1 MKRRRRRAP
10 RSGGIAALLLLA
22 VFLGFFTLSPRHR
35 NFYLR
40 IFDGASQKNSTQPPS
55 LSTFATQSHTVAEPR
70 ASSLP
75 PAPPSSG
82 PSAPE
87 VASQP
92 RLQSG
97 RAAGGERSPS
107 PKAPLGAGAGGE
119 RGRPS
124 SRQAA
129 LLQPPPPV
137 PRSGQGDRV
146 VVRIIDESPAR
157 LPLSSPPLGW
167 ELKEFSGKGRVEVVK
182 DDNRLAFR
190 LVSEGSSFALYRDV
204 VLDPEEF
211 PVLRWAWKTI
221 ALPVGGDIRER
232 KSDDQAIQVYV
243 IFPRWPFPRV
253 NSDVIGYIWDSRAP
267 LGLKLTSPQSGNVK
281 LVVLQSGREKVGRW
295 IQEERNVY
303 RDYMELFGKKPLKVG
318 KVAVMIDSNDTRS
331 SAEAYVHDLTFLRG
345 PSPAIGAPPS

>member
-1 MKRRRRRAP
+1 MRRRRRRAP

-22 VFLGFFTLSPRHR
+22 AFLGFFTLSPRHR

-40 IFDGASQKNSTQPPS
+40 IFAGAPQGNSTQPPS
-55 LSTFATQSHTVAEPR
+55 LSTFATQGHILAEPR
-70 ASSLP
+70 AGSLP
-75 PAPPSSG
+75 PAPPSPV

-97 RAAGGERSPS
+97 RAAGGEKPPS
-107 PKAPLGAGAGGE
+107 PKSPSEAGGE
-119 RGRPS
+119 RGRHS

-129 LLQPPPPV
+129 LLQPPPLV

-157 LPLSSPPLGW
+157 LPLTSPPPGW
-167 ELKEFSGKGRVEVVK
+167 ELKEFSGKARVEVVK
-182 DDNRLAFR
+182 DDKRLAFR

-232 KSDDQAIQVYV
+232 KSDDQAVQVYV
-243 IFPRWPFPRV
+243 IFPRWPFPKV

-267 LGLKLTSPQSGNVK
+267 VGLKLTSPQSGNVK
-281 LVVLQSGREKVGRW
+281 LVVLQSGGEKIGRW

-331 SAEAYVHDLTFLRG
+331 SAEAYVHDLMFLRG